1 MHYLKRNTA
10 VYAAFLDLS
19 KAFDKVCHQKLFQKM
34 YDIGIPRI
42 YVNFLRVCYNSQSV
56 KVKLNNFL
64 SNSWKIR
71 NGVRQGG
78 ILSPLLFS
86 IYIDDLLRKVYQAK
100 FGCRLGLFSTN
111 IIGYADDL
119 VLLSPSVYGLQQLID
134 ICYNESVFLKLNFNP
149 KKSLCIKFCKS
160 RIYKQLRPLIRL
172 NDVCLDFV
180 KQVKYLGFMIN
191 FNLSDADDILRE
203 RNKFYASFNSILRKF
218 YFIDLNIFLNLFKT
232 YCMQFYGDKLWMNCE
247 NQSMFKNFG
256 VGYHKALKKIL
267 GLPNYVRNHEVCNIL
282 GLVTF
287 KHQIHFNKISFVHK
301 LFNNPPEFL
310 KENIHFSL
318 NSVYLRYCNDIMN
331 SYYDVDYFLLNDLD
345 ALRARITFIHNEY
358 IYNLYNPT

>member
-1 MHYLKRNTA
+1 
-10 VYAAFLDLS
+10 
-19 KAFDKVCHQKLFQKM
+19 
-34 YDIGIPRI
+34 
-42 YVNFLRVCYNSQSV
+42 
-56 KVKLNNFL
+56 
-64 SNSWKIR
+64 
-71 NGVRQGG
+71 
-78 ILSPLLFS
+78 
-86 IYIDDLLRKVYQAK
+86 
-100 FGCRLGLFSTN
+100 
-111 IIGYADDL
+111 
-119 VLLSPSVYGLQQLID
+119 
-134 ICYNESVFLKLNFNP
+134 
-149 KKSLCIKFCKS
+149 
-160 RIYKQLRPLIRL
+160 
-172 NDVCLDFV
+172 
-180 KQVKYLGFMIN
+180 
-191 FNLSDADDILRE
+191 
-203 RNKFYASFNSILRKF
+203 
-218 YFIDLNIFLNLFKT
+218 
-232 YCMQFYGDKLWMNCE
+232 MQFYGDKLWMNCE